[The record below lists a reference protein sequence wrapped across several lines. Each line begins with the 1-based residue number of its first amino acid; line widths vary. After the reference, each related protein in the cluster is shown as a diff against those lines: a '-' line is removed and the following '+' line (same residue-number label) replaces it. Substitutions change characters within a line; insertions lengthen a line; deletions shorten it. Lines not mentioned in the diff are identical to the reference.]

1 VSRVTAALHC
11 GAMKI
16 YTKTGD
22 AGDTGLF
29 GGGRV
34 PKSHPRVEAYGDV
47 DELNAAI
54 GMARAAGPMPR
65 IDEVLVPV
73 QRDLFAIGALLAT
86 PDRDKMRQHLEKA
99 RVDEQRIAELEQAID
114 ACDAE
119 LEPLRAFVLP
129 GGSPKAAVLH
139 LARTICRRAE
149 RRVVELQASTDIP
162 PLTVIYLNRLSD
174 LLFTLARLA
183 NARAGN
189 GEVTW

>member
-1 VSRVTAALHC
+1 
-11 GAMKI
+11 MKI

-34 PKSHPRVEAYGDV
+34 PKNHPRVEAYGDV

-65 IDEVLVPV
+65 IDEVLVPI

-86 PDRDKMRQHLEKA
+86 PDREKMRQHLEKA
-99 RVDEQRIAELEQAID
+99 RIDEQRITELEQAID
-114 ACDAE
+114 MSDAE

-129 GGSPKAAVLH
+129 GGTPKAAILH

-149 RRVVELQASTDIP
+149 RRVVELQAETDIP

-183 NARAGN
+183 NARAGS